1 MQGTAA
7 YSLPAPDMHAAAARE
22 AATPFVV
29 RLQEPVP
36 LTPVINEAHEQHTKV
51 SACHLSLAA
60 LPSPLLVRKSMRI
73 RYMEGSLLEPVPLTP
88 KHKWGG

>member
-22 AATPFVV
+22 AATPFV